1 MSFQVSGLASGL
13 DTSALI
19 DGLMFAERAGVR
31 RLQSS
36 VDRENNALDAWT
48 DIQSRLS
55 SIETSVAAIRDG
67 DALEAATV
75 ASSDDSVLQAT
86 VTGSPPTG
94 VYAVQVTAL
103 AAAQQVVSGAVG
115 DGTELVGAGTAEISG
130 GCTALGTSSNTH
142 TLTDGTYN
150 LTVVS
155 IDEDAQE
162 AVVSFDGV
170 TETVDTSSGSFS
182 ITGDSGG
189 SITIDVTG
197 TLATG
202 TAGITIVEADATTTL
217 SGLASSINATGGPVR
232 AQLIDTGDGTSTPY
246 RLVLTSAETGV
257 DHAAD
262 IDLSALS
269 LFSGGLTTLRA
280 ASDATVTMGG
290 GGLSVTRSTNS
301 ITDLIDGV
309 TIDLTG
315 TTSGSD
321 IEISVG
327 VDLDARVAAVTD
339 VVDGISDVL
348 SRLSSYTSYDVD
360 ASVGGPLVGSFT
372 ARTVSS
378 ELTQAMS
385 TVVGSSSIVLLSQIG
400 ISLQSDGTYTI
411 DDATL
416 RESLSDDPA
425 GVERLLIGDPSVDD
439 DGVLDVI
446 NTTVDGLLDED
457 GRIPTAQTTAEDTI
471 SALESQI
478 ATQEVRLVAV
488 EDRYLRQFT
497 ALESLIGQLQ
507 SQSNYLSSL
516 LGQQPQ

>member
-1 MSFQVSGLASGL
+1 MSFQVSGLASGI
-13 DTSALI
+13 DTSSLI

-31 RLQSS
+31 RMQSA
-36 VDRENNALDAWT
+36 VDRETGALDAWG
-48 DIQSRLS
+48 DIESRLS
-55 SIETSVAAIRDG
+55 SIETAVDAIRDD

-75 ASSDDSVLQAT
+75 ASSDDSVLQAS
-86 VTGSPPTG
+86 VTGSPPPG

-103 AAAQQVVSGAVG
+103 AAAEQVVSAAIG

-130 GCTALGTSSNTH
+130 GFTALGTSINSH

-170 TETVDTSSGSFS
+170 TETVDTSGGSFS

-197 TLATG
+197 TLSTG
-202 TAGITIVEADATTTL
+202 TAGITIVEADASTTL

-232 AQLIDTGDGTSTPY
+232 AQLIDTGDGSATPY

-257 DHAAD
+257 DQAAD

-280 ASDATVTMGG
+280 ASDATITMGG
-290 GGLSVTRSTNS
+290 GGLSVTRPTNS
-301 ITDLIDGV
+301 ISDLIDGV

-321 IEISVG
+321 IEITVG
-327 VDLDARVAAVTD
+327 ADIDARVAAVTE
-339 VVDGISDVL
+339 VIDGISDVL
-348 SRLSSYTSYDVD
+348 SRLSLYTSYDVD
-360 ASVGGPLVGSFT
+360 SSTGGPLVGSFT
-372 ARTVSS
+372 ARSVSS

-385 TVVGSSSIVLLSQIG
+385 TVVDSSSLVLLSQIG
-400 ISLQSDGTYTI
+400 ISLQNDGTYSI
-411 DDATL
+411 NDATL
-416 RESLSDDPA
+416 RESLADDPA
-425 GVERLLIGDPSVDD
+425 GVERLLLGDVSVTD

-446 NTTVDGLLDED
+446 NNTVEALLGED
-457 GRIPTAQTTAEDTI
+457 GRIPTAQSVAEDTI

-478 ATQEVRLVAV
+478 ATQEVRLEAV
-488 EDRYLRQFT
+488 EDRYLRQFS

-507 SQSNYLSSL
+507 SQSGYLSSL
-516 LGQQPQ
+516 PGQAPQ

>member
-1 MSFQVSGLASGL
+1 M
-13 DTSALI
+13 
-19 DGLMFAERAGVR
+19 
-31 RLQSS
+31 
-36 VDRENNALDAWT
+36 
-48 DIQSRLS
+48 
-55 SIETSVAAIRDG
+55 
-67 DALEAATV
+67 
-75 ASSDDSVLQAT
+75 
-86 VTGSPPTG
+86 
-94 VYAVQVTAL
+94 
-103 AAAQQVVSGAVG
+103 
-115 DGTELVGAGTAEISG
+115 
-130 GCTALGTSSNTH
+130 
-142 TLTDGTYN
+142 
-150 LTVVS
+150 
-155 IDEDAQE
+155 
-162 AVVSFDGV
+162 
-170 TETVDTSSGSFS
+170 
-182 ITGDSGG
+182 
-189 SITIDVTG
+189 
-197 TLATG
+197 
-202 TAGITIVEADATTTL
+202 
-217 SGLASSINATGGPVR
+217 
-232 AQLIDTGDGTSTPY
+232 
-246 RLVLTSAETGV
+246 
-257 DHAAD
+257 
-262 IDLSALS
+262 
-269 LFSGGLTTLRA
+269 
-280 ASDATVTMGG
+280 
-290 GGLSVTRSTNS
+290 
-301 ITDLIDGV
+301 
-309 TIDLTG
+309 
-315 TTSGSD
+315 
-321 IEISVG
+321 
-327 VDLDARVAAVTD
+327 
-339 VVDGISDVL
+339 L